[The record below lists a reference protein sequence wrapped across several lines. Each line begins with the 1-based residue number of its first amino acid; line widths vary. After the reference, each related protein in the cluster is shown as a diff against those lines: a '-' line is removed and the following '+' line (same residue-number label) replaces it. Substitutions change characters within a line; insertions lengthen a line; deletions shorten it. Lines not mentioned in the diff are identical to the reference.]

1 MSGEP
6 AVGGVAIQPDG
17 AGRVRGEGS
26 EVRFFFE
33 LDRGTETHRQLL
45 AKLRRYSEVALLPDV
60 PGTLLFVFPTERREM
75 ETRKVLR
82 VAGMSVATTVLEL
95 AMADPLAP
103 VWLPIG
109 HPIRLP
115 LLDLARSR
123 SHTDQMDPGVRD
135 RLAVNEGHSRS
146 RPQPPREPP

>member
-1 MSGEP
+1 LEIGLF
-6 AVGGVAIQPDG
+6 PD
-17 AGRVRGEGS
+17 APR
-26 EVRFFFE
+26 
-33 LDRGTETHRQLL
+33 
-45 AKLRRYSEVALLPDV
+45 
-60 PGTLLFVFPTERREM
+60 TLLFVFPSERREI
-75 ETRKVLR
+75 EARKALH

-115 LLDLARSR
+115 LLDLAGSR
-123 SHTDQMDPGVRD
+123 SYVGQMDPGVRD
-135 RLAVNEGHSRS
+135 RLAVNEGHFYS